1 MKEEQCEN
9 TVLLYPAYCSII
21 ILCAPC
27 FDQRSGQHSSNGMVF
42 VILLFIAAFMLNKNK
57 WWGSLFGVIVGVALV
72 WMSFQYTGQPIDIE
86 RPIGIVLCL
95 FYAICGTISFL
106 TSK

>member
-1 MKEEQCEN
+1 MKTLFYYIPP
-9 TVLLYPAYCSII
+9 TVALLFYALLVLTSGLGSIH
-21 ILCAPC
+21 LMAW
-27 FDQRSGQHSSNGMVF
+27 FF
-42 VILLFIAAFMLNKNK
+42 VILLFIAAFMLTKNK